1 MTDDLQFKE
10 EILKN
15 IRAFEEDILN
25 KINKKMI
32 ELNADYKKFHN
43 NLNNLSENNRQLIN
57 SLINKNINLEKI
69 ASLEQFRNKVDS
81 ILITHEIRINN
92 NIEEISSIKSKY
104 DKALLDNLLVPG
116 YVGPS
121 CHFKNLGDYIVFNIN
136 EISKIK
142 SEKDI
147 IRNSFK
153 DLRIKTDSSM
163 RAVLGLNESSVRR
176 CNDYTDNRISELR
189 KLVYEK
195 IEFMNAKEREIKEM
209 VRNFKVE
216 QEFYEKNKNNFKN
229 EIKEDMFSDI
239 DIRINEIKKNQEDAI
254 YKAVNQN
261 NNFMENYAN
270 QLFDNKIKTIQ
281 DDISDIQNKIT
292 NIYKDKENNS
302 NILKQ
307 NKNINNHNIF
317 PLVSSLSQKA
327 VKSSK
332 FEKKLANRND
342 YKDNYK
348 QNITYTNSN
357 NKNNDINDNYKPN
370 KTYSNFYNI
379 NIVKKNDTNKD
390 FNTKIDEIKLISNKI
405 SPNNIFKYYNNDKKN
420 KYEEIQNNYNI
431 EKSIESDSIIYKE
444 KDQSDIL
451 LKNKNS
457 KILILNYEQENHNP
471 KLPISKINIKKT
483 LNNEFMKNFVN
494 LKTLKNENI
503 NKNSDVIDCGSGDE
517 KTFRNLFDDLK
528 TPKLLEKR
536 ILSSEEI
543 KMNKDKSHN
552 QKYNF
557 KNELNKSGGDI
568 FKIKNKNF
576 SPPHRKKE
584 FKTLDNW
591 KKNSKNWRSERNIKM
606 NKDKENGCKLVR
618 LELKKDN
625 NLTNGATILASKKLM
640 NNHVTKMG
648 YPNSFACLY
657 NVQISNKNSQN
668 KS

>member
-1 MTDDLQFKE
+1 M
-10 EILKN
+10 
-15 IRAFEEDILN
+15 
-25 KINKKMI
+25 
-32 ELNADYKKFHN
+32 
-43 NLNNLSENNRQLIN
+43 
-57 SLINKNINLEKI
+57 
-69 ASLEQFRNKVDS
+69 
-81 ILITHEIRINN
+81 
-92 NIEEISSIKSKY
+92 
-104 DKALLDNLLVPG
+104 
-116 YVGPS
+116 
-121 CHFKNLGDYIVFNIN
+121 
-136 EISKIK
+136 
-142 SEKDI
+142 
-147 IRNSFK
+147 
-153 DLRIKTDSSM
+153 
-163 RAVLGLNESSVRR
+163 
-176 CNDYTDNRISELR
+176 
-189 KLVYEK
+189 
-195 IEFMNAKEREIKEM
+195 
-209 VRNFKVE
+209 
-216 QEFYEKNKNNFKN
+216 
-229 EIKEDMFSDI
+229 
-239 DIRINEIKKNQEDAI
+239 
-254 YKAVNQN
+254 
-261 NNFMENYAN
+261 
-270 QLFDNKIKTIQ
+270 
-281 DDISDIQNKIT
+281 
-292 NIYKDKENNS
+292 
-302 NILKQ
+302 
-307 NKNINNHNIF
+307 
-317 PLVSSLSQKA
+317 
-327 VKSSK
+327 KSSK

-606 NKDKENGCKLVR
+606 NKDKENGCNFVR
-618 LELKKDN
+618 LELKKEN
-625 NLTNGATILASKKLM
+625 NFPNGAAILASKKIM
-640 NNHVTKMG
+640 NNHITKMG

-657 NVQISNKNSQN
+657 NVQIINKNNQN